1 MSKQEVEL
9 LQRAL
14 DRQVKARKQAE
25 KILESKSKE
34 LYDTLHYLREDNN
47 RLNGLLKEKTSELE
61 GVFFNIPDPYL
72 VINLEGQVVKMN
84 QAAKVFLGFDI
95 EKEDFYAAQLVHHEY
110 LIATL
115 QSFQLLQE
123 VGILKN
129 FKTKI
134 NLKSGGSKFVQV
146 NANLIYDASG
156 KPIAAQG
163 VLRDVTNAE
172 EISTILEEQKQA
184 LEDSQKRLEAVISNL
199 QFGVL
204 LEDEHRNIALTNKVF
219 CDMFGVKATPE
230 QMVGANCE
238 NAAEESKAYFKDP
251 EGFVARINHI
261 LEERK
266 LVLADELRTVS
277 GIILQRDFIP
287 IFNGTLYKGHLWVYT
302 DVTIRKQYK
311 ENLQAQK
318 EKYSSI
324 IANMN
329 LGLVEVDNEDH
340 VQLVNKSFCTLSGYT
355 EKELYGKKLGGLLHV
370 SDPTTIL
377 EHQKK
382 RLQGISDT
390 YEVNVQVKGGQKKHW
405 LISGAPRYNEKGQVI
420 GSIGIHLDITDQYEL
435 SKQKEQLLRDLESSN
450 EGLQEYAH
458 VVSHDLK
465 SPLRSISALASWLEE
480 DYADKLGPEGLSQL
494 TLMQDKIASMDQLI
508 TGILKYSS
516 IGSEKA
522 SFEIC
527 HTLELINH
535 LRATIYWPEQ
545 IDLSFKGVMPSIMA
559 DKIQLQQLFQ
569 NLLSNAIAHMD
580 KPKGQIEIGYKDKG
594 ALHEF
599 SIKDNGVGI
608 PKAYQE
614 KIFEIFETLDT
625 GKGSSGIGLSIVK
638 KIVQLHGGSIWVKS
652 EYGAGATFYFTI
664 RKDIS

>member
-1 MSKQEVEL
+1 MSKQEIEL

-14 DRQVKARKQAE
+14 DRQVKARKEAE

-47 RLNGLLKEKTSELE
+47 RLKGLLQEKTSELE

-72 VINLEGQVVKMN
+72 VINLKGQVIKMN
-84 QAAKVFLGFDI
+84 QAAKLFLGFDT

-110 LIATL
+110 LMATL
-115 QSFQLLQE
+115 QSFGLLQE

-134 NLKSGGSKFVQV
+134 NIKSGGSRFVQV

-156 KPIAAQG
+156 MPIAAQG
-163 VLRDVTNAE
+163 VLRDVTNE
-172 EISTILEEQKQA
+172 EEVSAILEEQKEA
-184 LEDSQKRLEAVISNL
+184 LKDSQKRLEAVIS
-199 QFGVL
+199 
-204 LEDEHRNIALTNKVF
+204 D
-219 CDMFGVKATPE
+219 
-230 QMVGANCE
+230 
-238 NAAEESKAYFKDP
+238 
-251 EGFVARINHI
+251 
-261 LEERK
+261 
-266 LVLADELRTVS
+266 
-277 GIILQRDFIP
+277 
-287 IFNGTLYKGHLWVYT
+287 
-302 DVTIRKQYK
+302 
-311 ENLQAQK
+311 LQAQK

-329 LGLVEVDNEDH
+329 LGLVEVDNEDL

-355 EKELYGKKLGGLLHV
+355 EKELYGNKLGQLLHV
-370 SDPTTIL
+370 SDPKIIL
-377 EHQKK
+377 VHQKN
-382 RLQGISDT
+382 RLKGISDT

-420 GSIGIHLDITDQYEL
+420 GSIGIHLDITEQYEL
-435 SKQKEQLLRDLESSN
+435 SEQKEQLLKDLESSN

-458 VVSHDLK
+458 IVSHDLK

-480 DYADKLGPEGLSQL
+480 DFGDKLGPAGLSQL
-494 TLMQDKIASMDQLI
+494 NLMQDKIASMDQLI
-508 TGILKYSS
+508 TGILRYSS

-522 SFEIC
+522 RFEIC
-527 HTLELINH
+527 PTLELIQQ
-535 LRATIYWPEQ
+535 LKATIYWPEQ
-545 IDLSFKGVMPSIMA
+545 IALRFNGTMPSIKA
-559 DKIQLQQLFQ
+559 DKTQLQQLFQ

-580 KPKGQIEIGYKDKG
+580 KPKGQIEIGYNDLG
-594 ALHEF
+594 DLHEF
-599 SIKDNGVGI
+599 SVKDNGIGI

-614 KIFEIFETLDT
+614 KIFEIFETLES

-638 KIVQLHGGSIWVKS
+638 KIVQLHGGTIWVKS

-664 RKDIS
+664 KKDIS